1 MALADEAINIG
12 LGPVNASYLDINKI
26 IDVAKQT
33 NAQSI
38 HPGYG
43 FLSENSNFAKAVE
56 LAGLTFIGPKSEAIA
71 LMGSKSVSKQKMIE
85 AKVPCIPGYQGDDQ
99 SDNTLLKSAKKI
111 GFPLMIKASAGG
123 GGRGMRLVNQVDDL
137 KDALKIARA
146 EALNAFGSSE
156 LILEKSLCKCS
167 AY

>member
-1 MALADEAINIG
+1 MMVDINSLRTCISDFHKFDSVLIANRGEIACRIIKTANKLGYRTIAIYTDADKKSPHVALADEAINIG

-71 LMGSKSVSKQKMIE
+71 LMGSKSVSKKKMLE
-85 AKVPCIPGYQGDDQ
+85 AKVPCIPGSQGDDQ
-99 SDNTLLKSAKKI
+99 YVNTLL
-111 GFPLMIKASAGG
+111 
-123 GGRGMRLVNQVDDL
+123 
-137 KDALKIARA
+137 
-146 EALNAFGSSE
+146 
-156 LILEKSLCKCS
+156 
-167 AY
+167 